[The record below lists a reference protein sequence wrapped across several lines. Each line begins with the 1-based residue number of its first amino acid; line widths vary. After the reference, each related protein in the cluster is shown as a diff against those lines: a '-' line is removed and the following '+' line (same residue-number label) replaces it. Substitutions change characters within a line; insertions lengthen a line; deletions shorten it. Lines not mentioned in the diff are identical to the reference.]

1 MKKVLEEGVVISQLD
16 TQAHPYQIVPL
27 NEGCLSELRDFQ
39 QTAYEK
45 MTDKALYSPITVDM
59 IRAVLGE
66 KGLTLGLMVRG
77 KMVGFICFYFPGD
90 DMENLGR
97 DAGLSDQ
104 ELANVVHWERCLI
117 DPEFRGNNMQ
127 FRLGEL
133 LVSAAKDLDRKYRYM
148 CATVSPKNYPS
159 LHQLFEQQ
167 NMVAVKLKI
176 KYGNL
181 WRYIYTKVLFLL
193 TVMILNV
200 RSNYSIRVIMLFRC
214 VRMRGTWKSCFAKV
228 TMGMIKEFGVSLS
241 IIRNV
246 IKN

>member
-181 WRYIYTKVLFLL
+181 WRYIFFQDIMRPVQILHEGVISVDCNDFERQIELFNQGYYAFQ
-193 TVMILNV
+193 VRQDEGHMEILFCKGHHGND
-200 RSNYSIRVIMLFRC
+200 
-214 VRMRGTWKSCFAKV
+214 
-228 TMGMIKEFGVSLS
+228 
-241 IIRNV
+241 
-246 IKN
+246 